1 MPPKN
6 LRRVTTYVPPE
17 IAKAL
22 EEWAE
27 KDERSVS
34 WLAGKLIEKG
44 VQEHQ
49 SQEQQQA
56 SAPEVKEW
64 IHWRKAKM
72 WVNVKEKNLMG
83 GKRKLELNY

>member
-1 MPPKN
+1 MAAKN

-44 VQEHQ
+44 VKEYQ

-56 SAPEVKEW
+56 STPEVKE
-64 IHWRKAKM
+64 
-72 WVNVKEKNLMG
+72 
-83 GKRKLELNY
+83 

>member
-1 MPPKN
+1 VPPKN
-6 LRRVTTYVPPE
+6 LTRVTTYVNPE

-44 VQEHQ
+44 IQQHQQ
-49 SQEQQQA
+49 SQT
-56 SAPEVKEW
+56 
-64 IHWRKAKM
+64 KAK
-72 WVNVKEKNLMG
+72 N
-83 GKRKLELNY
+83 ELSNEG

>member
-1 MPPKN
+1 VAAKN
-6 LRRVTTYVPPE
+6 LKRVTTYVNPE

-22 EEWAE
+22 EEWAD

-56 SAPEVKEW
+56 SAREVKE
-64 IHWRKAKM
+64 
-72 WVNVKEKNLMG
+72 
-83 GKRKLELNY
+83 

>member
-1 MPPKN
+1 VPPKN
-6 LRRVTTYVPPE
+6 LTRVTTYVNPE

-44 VQEHQ
+44 IKEYQ

-56 SAPEVKEW
+56 SAREVQE
-64 IHWRKAKM
+64 
-72 WVNVKEKNLMG
+72 
-83 GKRKLELNY
+83 

>member
-1 MPPKN
+1 MAAKN
-6 LRRVTTYVPPE
+6 LKRVTTYVPPE

-44 VQEHQ
+44 VQDHRN
-49 SQEQQQA
+49 QEQQQVDTK
-56 SAPEVKEW
+56 PD
-64 IHWRKAKM
+64 I
-72 WVNVKEKNLMG
+72 
-83 GKRKLELNY
+83 

>member
-1 MPPKN
+1 MAAKN
-6 LRRVTTYVPPE
+6 LKRVTTYVPPE

-44 VQEHQ
+44 VQDYQ
-49 SQEQQQA
+49 KQQPKQEPA
-56 SAPEVKEW
+56 SEAQE
-64 IHWRKAKM
+64 
-72 WVNVKEKNLMG
+72 
-83 GKRKLELNY
+83 

>member
-1 MPPKN
+1 MAAKN
-6 LRRVTTYVPPE
+6 LTRVTTYVNPE

-44 VQEHQ
+44 VKEYQ
-49 SQEQQQA
+49 SQEQQRA
-56 SAPEVKEW
+56 STPEVKE
-64 IHWRKAKM
+64 
-72 WVNVKEKNLMG
+72 
-83 GKRKLELNY
+83 

>member
-6 LRRVTTYVPPE
+6 LTRVTTYVPPE

-44 VQEHQ
+44 IKQHQQ
-49 SQEQQQA
+49 SQTEAKQDTQQ
-56 SAPEVKEW
+56 
-64 IHWRKAKM
+64 
-72 WVNVKEKNLMG
+72 
-83 GKRKLELNY
+83 

>member
-1 MPPKN
+1 MAAKN
-6 LRRVTTYVPPE
+6 LTRVTTYVNPE

-34 WLAGKLIEKG
+34 WLAGKLIEKA
-44 VQEHQ
+44 VKEYQ

-56 SAPEVKEW
+56 STPEVKE
-64 IHWRKAKM
+64 
-72 WVNVKEKNLMG
+72 
-83 GKRKLELNY
+83 

>member
-1 MPPKN
+1 VAAKN
-6 LRRVTTYVPPE
+6 LTRVTTYVNPE

-44 VQEHQ
+44 VKEYQQ
-49 SQEQQQA
+49 SQ
-56 SAPEVKEW
+56 K
-64 IHWRKAKM
+64 KAK
-72 WVNVKEKNLMG
+72 NESSN
-83 GKRKLELNY
+83 ED

>member
-1 MPPKN
+1 MAAKN
-6 LRRVTTYVPPE
+6 LTRVTTYVNPE

-44 VQEHQ
+44 VQEYQ
-49 SQEQQQA
+49 RQQT
-56 SAPEVKEW
+56 E
-64 IHWRKAKM
+64 AKQDTQQ
-72 WVNVKEKNLMG
+72 
-83 GKRKLELNY
+83 

>member
-6 LRRVTTYVPPE
+6 LKRVTTYVNPE

-34 WLAGKLIEKG
+34 WLAAKLLEKA
-44 VQEHQ
+44 VRDYQKQQPKQE
-49 SQEQQQA
+49 
-56 SAPEVKEW
+56 SAPDIQE
-64 IHWRKAKM
+64 
-72 WVNVKEKNLMG
+72 
-83 GKRKLELNY
+83 

>member
-1 MPPKN
+1 VAAKN
-6 LRRVTTYVPPE
+6 LKRVTTYVNPE

-44 VQEHQ
+44 VQDYQ
-49 SQEQQQA
+49 KQQPKQEP
-56 SAPEVKEW
+56 APES
-64 IHWRKAKM
+64 
-72 WVNVKEKNLMG
+72 
-83 GKRKLELNY
+83 

>member
-6 LRRVTTYVPPE
+6 LRRVTTYVAPE

-44 VQEHQ
+44 VQDYQ
-49 SQEQQQA
+49 KQQPKQEP
-56 SAPEVKEW
+56 APEAQE
-64 IHWRKAKM
+64 
-72 WVNVKEKNLMG
+72 
-83 GKRKLELNY
+83 

>member
-1 MPPKN
+1 MAVKN
-6 LRRVTTYVPPE
+6 LKRVTTYVNPE

-34 WLAGKLIEKG
+34 WLAGKLIEKA

-56 SAPEVKEW
+56 SAPEVKE
-64 IHWRKAKM
+64 
-72 WVNVKEKNLMG
+72 
-83 GKRKLELNY
+83 

>member
-1 MPPKN
+1 MAAKN
-6 LRRVTTYVPPE
+6 LKRVTTYVNPE

-44 VQEHQ
+44 VQDYQ
-49 SQEQQQA
+49 KQQPKQEP
-56 SAPEVKEW
+56 APES
-64 IHWRKAKM
+64 
-72 WVNVKEKNLMG
+72 
-83 GKRKLELNY
+83 

>member
-1 MPPKN
+1 MAAKN
-6 LRRVTTYVPPE
+6 LKRVTTYVNPE

-44 VQEHQ
+44 VQDYQ
-49 SQEQQQA
+49 KKQPKQEP
-56 SAPEVKEW
+56 APES
-64 IHWRKAKM
+64 
-72 WVNVKEKNLMG
+72 
-83 GKRKLELNY
+83 

>member
-1 MPPKN
+1 VAAKN
-6 LRRVTTYVPPE
+6 LTRVTTYVPPE

-44 VQEHQ
+44 VKEYQ

-56 SAPEVKEW
+56 SAREVQE
-64 IHWRKAKM
+64 
-72 WVNVKEKNLMG
+72 
-83 GKRKLELNY
+83 

>member
-1 MPPKN
+1 MAAKN
-6 LRRVTTYVPPE
+6 LTRVTTYVNPE

-44 VQEHQ
+44 VKEYQ

-56 SAPEVKEW
+56 STPEVKE
-64 IHWRKAKM
+64 
-72 WVNVKEKNLMG
+72 
-83 GKRKLELNY
+83 

>member
-1 MPPKN
+1 MAAKN
-6 LRRVTTYVPPE
+6 LTRVTTYVNPE

-44 VQEHQ
+44 VKEYQ
-49 SQEQQQA
+49 SQEQQRA
-56 SAPEVKEW
+56 SIPEVKE
-64 IHWRKAKM
+64 
-72 WVNVKEKNLMG
+72 
-83 GKRKLELNY
+83 